1 MKPIFGRGPSLQLR
15 LFLAVVTSVSLLIMD
30 SRLITFNSV
39 RSSLDTLISP
49 LHYLANSPRQLLDS
63 ASERLESQDRLIL
76 ENRALRQELLT
87 KNSDL
92 LMLEQLKHE
101 NDRLRELL
109 GSPLR
114 SDERKMVVQVLTAD
128 TDPYTHQV
136 VIDKGSDQ
144 GVYIG
149 QPVISDKGVV
159 GQVISV
165 GKVSS
170 RVLLISDATHAIPV
184 QVLRNDIRVIA
195 SGTGRRDELQLEHI
209 PSSTDIRPGDMLV
222 TSGLGGRFP
231 EGYPVGIIKSFD
243 VDSQNAFA
251 VVSVTPTAQLERLRY
266 LLLLWPNK
274 SETTP
279 PPTADEV
286 REAARERIPD
296 ALPPLETTLDAEG
309 AVPAGTTP
317 TPTSTTPT
325 SNMPSS
331 AAPARAKPAGAA
343 SGNGAAKPS
352 ALTAPAAKPAANKPS
367 ATRTPATPPAAKPVQ
382 GARQ

>member
-114 SDERKMVVQVLTAD
+114 SDERKMVAQVLTAD

-296 ALPPLETTLDAEG
+296 ALPPLETTPDAEG

-317 TPTSTTPT
+317 TST
-325 SNMPSS
+325 
-331 AAPARAKPAGAA
+331 APASAKPAGAA
-343 SGNGAAKPS
+343 ASGNGAVKPS
-352 ALTAPAAKPAANKPS
+352 ASTAPAAKPAANKPI

>member
-114 SDERKMVVQVLTAD
+114 SDERKMVAQVLTAD

-296 ALPPLETTLDAEG
+296 ALPPLETTPDAEG
-309 AVPAGTTP
+309 AVPAGA
-317 TPTSTTPT
+317 TPT
-325 SNMPSS
+325 SNTPSGT
-331 AAPARAKPAGAA
+331 APASAKPAGAA
-343 SGNGAAKPS
+343 SGNGTAKPS

>member
-114 SDERKMVVQVLTAD
+114 SDERKMVAQVLTAD

-296 ALPPLETTLDAEG
+296 ALPPLETAPDAEG
-309 AVPAGTTP
+309 SVPA
-317 TPTSTTPT
+317 ST
-325 SNMPSS
+325 
-331 AAPARAKPAGAA
+331 APASAKPAGAAA

-352 ALTAPAAKPAANKPS
+352 ASTAPAAKPKPAANKPS

>member
-114 SDERKMVVQVLTAD
+114 SDERKMVAQVLTAD

-296 ALPPLETTLDAEG
+296 ALPPLETAPDAEG
-309 AVPAGTTP
+309 SVPASA
-317 TPTSTTPT
+317 TPTST
-325 SNMPSS
+325 
-331 AAPARAKPAGAA
+331 APASPKPAGAAA

-352 ALTAPAAKPAANKPS
+352 ASTAPAAKPTANKLS

>member
-114 SDERKMVVQVLTAD
+114 SDERKMVAQVLTAD

-296 ALPPLETTLDAEG
+296 ALPPLETTPDAEG
-309 AVPAGTTP
+309 AVPAGA
-317 TPTSTTPT
+317 TPT
-325 SNMPSS
+325 SNTPSGT
-331 AAPARAKPAGAA
+331 APASAKPAGAA

-367 ATRTPATPPAAKPVQ
+367 TTRTPATPPAAKPVQ

>member
-114 SDERKMVVQVLTAD
+114 SDERKMVAQVLTAD

-317 TPTSTTPT
+317 TSTTPT

-343 SGNGAAKPS
+343 SGNGAIKPS

>member
-114 SDERKMVVQVLTAD
+114 SDERKMVAQVLTAD

-296 ALPPLETTLDAEG
+296 ALPPLETTPDAEG
-309 AVPAGTTP
+309 AVPADA
-317 TPTSTTPT
+317 TPTST
-325 SNMPSS
+325 
-331 AAPARAKPAGAA
+331 APASAKPTGAA
-343 SGNGAAKPS
+343 VSGNGAAKPS
-352 ALTAPAAKPAANKPS
+352 ASTAPAVKPAANKPS

>member
-15 LFLAVVTSVSLLIMD
+15 LFLAIIASISLLIMD
-30 SRLITFNSV
+30 SRVITFSSV
-39 RSSLDTLISP
+39 RSSLDTLVSP
-49 LHYLANSPRQLLDS
+49 LHYLANSPRQLLDTL
-63 ASERLESQDRLIL
+63 SERLETKDRLIL
-76 ENRALRQELLT
+76 ENRALHQELQR
-87 KNSDL
+87 KSSDL
-92 LMLEQLKHE
+92 LMLSQFKHE
-101 NDRLRELL
+101 NKRLRELL

-114 SDERKMVVQVLTAD
+114 SDERKMVTQVLTAD
-128 TDPYTHQV
+128 TDPYSHQV

-165 GKVSS
+165 GKISS

-209 PSSTDIRPGDMLV
+209 PSSTDIRAGDLLV

-231 EGYPVGIIKSFD
+231 EGYPVGVVKSFE
-243 VDSQNAFA
+243 VDGQNAFA
-251 VVSVTPTAQLERLRY
+251 VVTATPTAQLERLRY

-279 PPTADEV
+279 PPTADDV
-286 REAARERIPD
+286 RAAARERLPD
-296 ALPPLETTLDAEG
+296 ILPPLPTPATAGTDAQPLLPAENPTMVGKVNPVTIPAITPAATSAGG
-309 AVPAGTTP
+309 AVKKTAVQSKPVANLPPAMGA
-317 TPTSTTPT
+317 TPTSL
-325 SNMPSS
+325 
-331 AAPARAKPAGAA
+331 APRK
-343 SGNGAAKPS
+343 
-352 ALTAPAAKPAANKPS
+352 
-367 ATRTPATPPAAKPVQ
+367 VQ
-382 GARQ
+382 

>member
-30 SRLITFNSV
+30 SRLFTFNSV

-114 SDERKMVVQVLTAD
+114 SDERKMVAQVLTAD

-296 ALPPLETTLDAEG
+296 ALPPLETTPDAEG
-309 AVPAGTTP
+309 AVPAGA
-317 TPTSTTPT
+317 TPTSI
-325 SNMPSS
+325 
-331 AAPARAKPAGAA
+331 APASAKPAGAAA

-352 ALTAPAAKPAANKPS
+352 ASTAPAAKPAANKPS

>member
-1 MKPIFGRGPSLQLR
+1 
-15 LFLAVVTSVSLLIMD
+15 
-30 SRLITFNSV
+30 
-39 RSSLDTLISP
+39 
-49 LHYLANSPRQLLDS
+49 
-63 ASERLESQDRLIL
+63 
-76 ENRALRQELLT
+76 
-87 KNSDL
+87 
-92 LMLEQLKHE
+92 
-101 NDRLRELL
+101 
-109 GSPLR
+109 
-114 SDERKMVVQVLTAD
+114 
-128 TDPYTHQV
+128 
-136 VIDKGSDQ
+136 
-144 GVYIG
+144 
-149 QPVISDKGVV
+149 
-159 GQVISV
+159 
-165 GKVSS
+165 
-170 RVLLISDATHAIPV
+170 
-184 QVLRNDIRVIA
+184 
-195 SGTGRRDELQLEHI
+195 ELQLEHI

-296 ALPPLETTLDAEG
+296 ALPPLETTPDAEG
-309 AVPAGTTP
+309 AVPAGA
-317 TPTSTTPT
+317 TPT
-325 SNMPSS
+325 SNTPSGT
-331 AAPARAKPAGAA
+331 APASAKPAGAA

>member
-114 SDERKMVVQVLTAD
+114 SDERKMVAQVLTAD

-296 ALPPLETTLDAEG
+296 ALPPLETAPDAEG
-309 AVPAGTTP
+309 AVP
-317 TPTSTTPT
+317 TSTTP
-325 SNMPSS
+325 SS
-331 AAPARAKPAGAA
+331 TAPASAKPAGAA
-343 SGNGAAKPS
+343 ASGNGAVKPS
-352 ALTAPAAKPAANKPS
+352 ASTAPAAKPAANKPS

>member
-114 SDERKMVVQVLTAD
+114 SDERKMVAQVLTAD

-296 ALPPLETTLDAEG
+296 ALPPLETTPDAEG
-309 AVPAGTTP
+309 AVPEGA
-317 TPTSTTPT
+317 TPT
-325 SNMPSS
+325 SNTPSGT
-331 AAPARAKPAGAA
+331 APASAKPAGAA

-352 ALTAPAAKPAANKPS
+352 ASTAPAAKPTANKPS

>member
-114 SDERKMVVQVLTAD
+114 SDERKMVAQVLTAD

-296 ALPPLETTLDAEG
+296 ALPPLETAPDAEG
-309 AVPAGTTP
+309 SVPASA
-317 TPTSTTPT
+317 TPTST
-325 SNMPSS
+325 
-331 AAPARAKPAGAA
+331 APASAKPAGAA
-343 SGNGAAKPS
+343 ASGNGAVKPS
-352 ALTAPAAKPAANKPS
+352 ASTAPAAKPAANKPI
-367 ATRTPATPPAAKPVQ
+367 ATRTPGTPPAAKPVQ

>member
-114 SDERKMVVQVLTAD
+114 SDERKMVAQVLTAD

-296 ALPPLETTLDAEG
+296 ALPPLETAPDAEG
-309 AVPAGTTP
+309 AVPAGA
-317 TPTSTTPT
+317 TPTST
-325 SNMPSS
+325 
-331 AAPARAKPAGAA
+331 APASAKPAGAA
-343 SGNGAAKPS
+343 ASGNGAVKPS
-352 ALTAPAAKPAANKPS
+352 ASTAPAAKPAVNKPI

>member
-114 SDERKMVVQVLTAD
+114 SDERKMVAQVLTAD

-296 ALPPLETTLDAEG
+296 ALPPLETTPDAEG
-309 AVPAGTTP
+309 SVAAGATP
-317 TPTSTTPT
+317 TG
-325 SNMPSS
+325 NMPSS
-331 AAPARAKPAGAA
+331 AAPASAKPTGAAA

-352 ALTAPAAKPAANKPS
+352 ASTAPAAKPAANKPS
-367 ATRTPATPPAAKPVQ
+367 ATRTTTTPSAAKPVQ

>member
-114 SDERKMVVQVLTAD
+114 SDERKMVAQVLTAD

-296 ALPPLETTLDAEG
+296 ALPPLETVPDAEG
-309 AVPAGTTP
+309 SVPAGATP
-317 TPTSTTPT
+317 T
-325 SNMPSS
+325 S
-331 AAPARAKPAGAA
+331 AAPASAKPAGAA
-343 SGNGAAKPS
+343 ASANGAAKPS
-352 ALTAPAAKPAANKPS
+352 ASTAPAAKPAANKPS

>member
-114 SDERKMVVQVLTAD
+114 SDERKMVAQVLTAD

-296 ALPPLETTLDAEG
+296 ALPPLETTPDAEG
-309 AVPAGTTP
+309 SVPASA
-317 TPTSTTPT
+317 TPTST
-325 SNMPSS
+325 
-331 AAPARAKPAGAA
+331 APASAKPAGAA
-343 SGNGAAKPS
+343 ASGNGAVKPS
-352 ALTAPAAKPAANKPS
+352 ASTAPAAKPAANKPS

>member
-114 SDERKMVVQVLTAD
+114 SDERKMVAQVLTAD

-296 ALPPLETTLDAEG
+296 ALPPLETAPDAEG
-309 AVPAGTTP
+309 SVPASA
-317 TPTSTTPT
+317 TPTST
-325 SNMPSS
+325 
-331 AAPARAKPAGAA
+331 APASPKPAGAA
-343 SGNGAAKPS
+343 ASGNVAVKPS
-352 ALTAPAAKPAANKPS
+352 ASIAPAAKPAANKPS

>member
-87 KNSDL
+87 KNSEL

-114 SDERKMVVQVLTAD
+114 SDERKMVAQVLTAD
-128 TDPYTHQV
+128 TDPYTHQL

-296 ALPPLETTLDAEG
+296 ALPPLETTPDAEG
-309 AVPAGTTP
+309 SVPAGA
-317 TPTSTTPT
+317 TPTST
-325 SNMPSS
+325 
-331 AAPARAKPAGAA
+331 APGSAKPAGAA
-343 SGNGAAKPS
+343 ASGNGAVKPS
-352 ALTAPAAKPAANKPS
+352 ASTAPAAKPAANKPS

>member
-114 SDERKMVVQVLTAD
+114 SDERKMVAQVLTAD

-296 ALPPLETTLDAEG
+296 ALPPLETTPDAEG
-309 AVPAGTTP
+309 AVPAGA
-317 TPTSTTPT
+317 TPTSI
-325 SNMPSS
+325 
-331 AAPARAKPAGAA
+331 APASAKPAGAAA

-352 ALTAPAAKPAANKPS
+352 ASTAPAAKPAANKPS

>member
-15 LFLAVVTSVSLLIMD
+15 LFLAIIASISLLIMD
-30 SRLITFNSV
+30 SRVITFSSV
-39 RSSLDTLISP
+39 RSSLDTLVSP
-49 LHYLANSPRQLLDS
+49 LHYLANSPRQLLDTL
-63 ASERLESQDRLIL
+63 SERLETKERLIL
-76 ENRALRQELLT
+76 ENRALHQELQR

-92 LMLEQLKHE
+92 LMLSQFKHE
-101 NDRLRELL
+101 NKRLRELL

-114 SDERKMVVQVLTAD
+114 SDERKMVTQVLTAD
-128 TDPYTHQV
+128 TDPYSHQV

-165 GKVSS
+165 GKISS

-209 PSSTDIRPGDMLV
+209 PSSTDIRAGDMLV

-231 EGYPVGIIKSFD
+231 EGYPVGIIKSFE

-251 VVSVTPTAQLERLRY
+251 VVIATPTAQLERLRY

-279 PPTADEV
+279 PPTADDV
-286 REAARERIPD
+286 RAAARERLPD
-296 ALPPLETTLDAEG
+296 ILPPLPTPATADTDAQPLLPAANPAMVGKVNSVTAPTIAPAATSAGGVVKKTAVQSKPVVNRSPTTSA
-309 AVPAGTTP
+309 
-317 TPTSTTPT
+317 TPTSL
-325 SNMPSS
+325 
-331 AAPARAKPAGAA
+331 APRK
-343 SGNGAAKPS
+343 
-352 ALTAPAAKPAANKPS
+352 
-367 ATRTPATPPAAKPVQ
+367 VQ
-382 GARQ
+382 

>member
-15 LFLAVVTSVSLLIMD
+15 LFLAVIASISLLIMD
-30 SRLITFNSV
+30 SRVITFSSV
-39 RSSLDTLISP
+39 RSSLDTLVSP
-49 LHYLANSPRQLLDS
+49 LHYLANSPRQLLDTL
-63 ASERLESQDRLIL
+63 SERLETKERLIL
-76 ENRALRQELLT
+76 ENRALHQELQR

-92 LMLEQLKHE
+92 LILSQFKHE
-101 NDRLRELL
+101 NKRLRELL

-114 SDERKMVVQVLTAD
+114 SDERKMVTQVLTAD
-128 TDPYTHQV
+128 TDPYSHQV

-165 GKVSS
+165 GKISS

-209 PSSTDIRPGDMLV
+209 PSSTDIRAGDMLV

-231 EGYPVGIIKSFD
+231 EGYPVGIIKSFE

-251 VVSVTPTAQLERLRY
+251 VVIATPTAQLERLRY

-279 PPTADEV
+279 PPTADDV
-286 REAARERIPD
+286 RAAARERLPD
-296 ALPPLETTLDAEG
+296 ILPPLPTPATADTDAQPLLPVANPAMVGKVNQVTAPAIAPAATSAGG
-309 AVPAGTTP
+309 AVKKTAVQSKPVVNSPPATSA
-317 TPTSTTPT
+317 TPTSL
-325 SNMPSS
+325 
-331 AAPARAKPAGAA
+331 APRK
-343 SGNGAAKPS
+343 
-352 ALTAPAAKPAANKPS
+352 
-367 ATRTPATPPAAKPVQ
+367 VQ
-382 GARQ
+382 

>member
-114 SDERKMVVQVLTAD
+114 SDERKMVAQVLTAD

-296 ALPPLETTLDAEG
+296 ALPPLETAPDAEG
-309 AVPAGTTP
+309 AVPAGA
-317 TPTSTTPT
+317 TPT
-325 SNMPSS
+325 SNTPSGT
-331 AAPARAKPAGAA
+331 APASAKPAGAA

-352 ALTAPAAKPAANKPS
+352 ASTAPAAKPAANKPS
-367 ATRTPATPPAAKPVQ
+367 ATRTPPAAKPVQ

>member
-114 SDERKMVVQVLTAD
+114 SDERKMVAQVLTAD

-296 ALPPLETTLDAEG
+296 ALPPLETTPDAEG
-309 AVPAGTTP
+309 AVPAGA
-317 TPTSTTPT
+317 TPT
-325 SNMPSS
+325 SNTPSGT
-331 AAPARAKPAGAA
+331 APASAKPAGAA

-352 ALTAPAAKPAANKPS
+352 ALTATAAKPAANKPS

>member
-1 MKPIFGRGPSLQLR
+1 MM
-15 LFLAVVTSVSLLIMD
+15 VTQVMAG
-30 SRLITFNSV
+30 
-39 RSSLDTLISP
+39 
-49 LHYLANSPRQLLDS
+49 AN
-63 ASERLESQDRLIL
+63 
-76 ENRALRQELLT
+76 T
-87 KNSDL
+87 
-92 LMLEQLKHE
+92 
-101 NDRLRELL
+101 
-109 GSPLR
+109 
-114 SDERKMVVQVLTAD
+114 
-128 TDPYTHQV
+128 PYRDQV
-136 VIDKGSDQ
+136 VIDKGSRD
-144 GVYIG
+144 GVYDG

-296 ALPPLETTLDAEG
+296 ALPPLETAPDAEG
-309 AVPAGTTP
+309 AVPAGA

-325 SNMPSS
+325 SNTPSGT
-331 AAPARAKPAGAA
+331 APASAKPAGAA

-352 ALTAPAAKPAANKPS
+352 ASTAPAAKPTANKPS

>member
-114 SDERKMVVQVLTAD
+114 SDERKMVAQVLTAD

-296 ALPPLETTLDAEG
+296 ALPPLETTPDAEG
-309 AVPAGTTP
+309 AVPAGA
-317 TPTSTTPT
+317 TPTST
-325 SNMPSS
+325 
-331 AAPARAKPAGAA
+331 APASAKPAGAAA

-352 ALTAPAAKPAANKPS
+352 ASTAPVVKPVANKPS
-367 ATRTPATPPAAKPVQ
+367 ATRTPGTPPAAKPVQ

>member
-87 KNSDL
+87 KNSEL

-114 SDERKMVVQVLTAD
+114 SDERKMVAQVLTAD

-296 ALPPLETTLDAEG
+296 ALPPLETTPDAEG
-309 AVPAGTTP
+309 SVPAGA
-317 TPTSTTPT
+317 TPTST
-325 SNMPSS
+325 
-331 AAPARAKPAGAA
+331 APGSAKPAGAA
-343 SGNGAAKPS
+343 ASGNGAVKPS
-352 ALTAPAAKPAANKPS
+352 ASTAPAAKPAANKPS

>member
-114 SDERKMVVQVLTAD
+114 SDERKMVAQVLTAD

-296 ALPPLETTLDAEG
+296 ALPPLETTSDAEG
-309 AVPAGTTP
+309 AVPASA
-317 TPTSTTPT
+317 TPTST
-325 SNMPSS
+325 
-331 AAPARAKPAGAA
+331 APASAKPAGAAA

-352 ALTAPAAKPAANKPS
+352 ASTAPAAKPAANKPN

>member
-114 SDERKMVVQVLTAD
+114 SDERKMVAQVLTAD

>member
-114 SDERKMVVQVLTAD
+114 SDERKMVAQVLTAD

-296 ALPPLETTLDAEG
+296 ALPPLETAPDAEG
-309 AVPAGTTP
+309 SVPAGA
-317 TPTSTTPT
+317 TPT
-325 SNMPSS
+325 SNTPLGT
-331 AAPARAKPAGAA
+331 APASAKPAGTA

-352 ALTAPAAKPAANKPS
+352 ASTAPAAKPAANKPS

>member
-49 LHYLANSPRQLLDS
+49 LHYLANSPRKLLDS

-114 SDERKMVVQVLTAD
+114 SDERKMVAQVLTAD

-296 ALPPLETTLDAEG
+296 ALPPLETAPDAEG
-309 AVPAGTTP
+309 SVPASA
-317 TPTSTTPT
+317 TPTST
-325 SNMPSS
+325 
-331 AAPARAKPAGAA
+331 APASAKPAGAA
-343 SGNGAAKPS
+343 ASGNGAVKPS
-352 ALTAPAAKPAANKPS
+352 ASTAPAAKPAANKPS

>member
-114 SDERKMVVQVLTAD
+114 SDERKMVAQVLTAD

-296 ALPPLETTLDAEG
+296 ALPPLETAPDAEG
-309 AVPAGTTP
+309 SVPASA
-317 TPTSTTPT
+317 TPTST
-325 SNMPSS
+325 
-331 AAPARAKPAGAA
+331 APASAKPAGAA
-343 SGNGAAKPS
+343 ASGNGAVKPS
-352 ALTAPAAKPAANKPS
+352 ASTAPAAKPAANKPI

>member
-114 SDERKMVVQVLTAD
+114 SDERKMVAQVLTAD

-296 ALPPLETTLDAEG
+296 ALPPLETTPDAEG
-309 AVPAGTTP
+309 AVSAGTR
-317 TPTSTTPT
+317 PT
-325 SNMPSS
+325 SNTPSGT
-331 AAPARAKPAGAA
+331 APASAKPTGAAA

-352 ALTAPAAKPAANKPS
+352 ASTAPAAKPAANKPS

>member
-114 SDERKMVVQVLTAD
+114 SDERKMVAQVLTAD

-296 ALPPLETTLDAEG
+296 ALPPLETTPDAEG

-317 TPTSTTPT
+317 TSNTPSGT
-325 SNMPSS
+325 
-331 AAPARAKPAGAA
+331 APASAKPTGAAA

-352 ALTAPAAKPAANKPS
+352 ASTAPAAKPAVNKPS

>member
-114 SDERKMVVQVLTAD
+114 SDERKMVAQVLTAD

-296 ALPPLETTLDAEG
+296 ALPPLEQAPDGDTGT
-309 AVPAGTTP
+309 PAG
-317 TPTSTTPT
+317 SV
-325 SNMPSS
+325 
-331 AAPARAKPAGAA
+331 PAGAA
-343 SGNGAAKPS
+343 P
-352 ALTAPAAKPAANKPS
+352 TAPAGSMPASGAVKPPATGLSGTPAAAKPAASKP
-367 ATRTPATPPAAKPVQ
+367 AKPAQ

>member
-114 SDERKMVVQVLTAD
+114 SDERKMVAQVLTAD

-296 ALPPLETTLDAEG
+296 ALPPLETTPDAEG
-309 AVPAGTTP
+309 AVPAGA
-317 TPTSTTPT
+317 TPT
-325 SNMPSS
+325 SNTPSGT
-331 AAPARAKPAGAA
+331 APASAKPAGAA